1 MTKLCFSQ
9 VRVLFRCPP
18 AGKVYLGDRE
28 NASDIRYYNHLP
40 MQQLSLLSKYL
51 TGPIVRISPY
61 ELHIN
66 DPDYYDELYSG
77 GSKKRDKYEWAA
89 KLFGN
94 SGSMLGTIV

>member
-1 MTKLCFSQ
+1 MVSIT
-9 VRVLFRCPP
+9 
-18 AGKVYLGDRE
+18 A
-28 NASDIRYYNHLP
+28 
-40 MQQLSLLSKYL
+40 LSLQLFGLVSQFL
-51 TGPIVRISPY
+51 AGPIVRINPF

-66 DPDYYDELYSG
+66 DPEYYDELYSG

>member
-1 MTKLCFSQ
+1 M
-9 VRVLFRCPP
+9 
-18 AGKVYLGDRE
+18 
-28 NASDIRYYNHLP
+28 
-40 MQQLSLLSKYL
+40 MQQLSPFLMYL